1 MSINQRNFGIAEG
14 RLTRDPKVFTNKD
27 GSRKVAITL
36 AVRRNY
42 KSANGSTESDF
53 INLEGFLTA
62 NIEDLGVYKYM
73 HTGDL
78 IGVEY
83 SVRSNRFTDK
93 DGVERFEQTLF
104 VQGIDLK
111 ETKNV
116 TDARHNTQASAPAQ
130 ETVPAPAPTATSD
143 DTPFND

>member
-53 INLEGFLTA
+53 INFEGFLTA

-104 VQGIDLK
+104 IQGVDLK

-116 TDARHNTQASAPAQ
+116 TDARHNTQTTAPAQ
-130 ETVPAPAPTATSD
+130 ETVPAPATTSD